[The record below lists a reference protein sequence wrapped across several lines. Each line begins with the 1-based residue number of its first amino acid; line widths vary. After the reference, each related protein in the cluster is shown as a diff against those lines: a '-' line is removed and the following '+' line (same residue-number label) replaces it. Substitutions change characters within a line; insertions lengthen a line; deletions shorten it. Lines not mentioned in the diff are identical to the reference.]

1 MGKIDTDL
9 DFRHEQWKGRGNIGE
24 NVRKQEKLQDYG
36 EMQRNILCRCSW
48 LDVVCADVVDRSLLP
63 IGPENSWSVLSVTVG
78 GPSLNVRKDNPCK
91 SA

>member
-9 DFRHEQWKGRGNIGE
+9 DFRHEQWKGEGKIGE

-48 LDVVCADVVDRSLLP
+48 LDVVCADVACCLLDLRIPGQSCLSQLVDRLL
-63 IGPENSWSVLSVTVG
+63 T
-78 GPSLNVRKDNPCK
+78 
-91 SA
+91 